1 MSQSNS
7 SNMNSSTNTDFPE
20 TSNHSYSAEG
30 VVASQSDGIPQM
42 EPMFYSLTEST
53 SREALEIMKSLTNNF
68 DASAKMTP
76 AFVEALT
83 QRLDNDEP
91 IHEGFLY
98 APNNNDITK
107 QVIGRDGCYFHQTTT
122 KQDIAM
128 IWHDTTRQRPIFR
141 FWGEK
146 FKVIKAMNII
156 RHRIHMKTHQV

>member
-1 MSQSNS
+1 MSKSNS
-7 SNMNSSTNTDFPE
+7 PNMNSSTNNDLPE
-20 TSNHSYSAEG
+20 TSSHSYSTDG
-30 VVASQSDGIPQM
+30 VATSHTDGIPQM

-53 SREALEIMKSLTNNF
+53 SREALETMKSLTNNF

-76 AFVEALT
+76 AFVSALT

-98 APNNNDITK
+98 APNNSDITK

-141 FWGEK
+141 FWGDK

-156 RHRIHMKTHQV
+156 RHRIHMKTYQQ